1 MLKYLTSVKKF
12 WINELKFH
20 KIVYFL
26 LTIILVGAFF
36 IRAYRTGDLLRFYF
50 DQGRDALV
58 IWKLWHEGKPFLI
71 GPVTGLAGIFL
82 GPFYY
87 YLIAP
92 FYLIGGGS
100 PVYPAVFLALL
111 TTIAIGVTYYLG
123 WQIQSRV
130 TGLIAAAI
138 AGFSYYMVLA
148 GRWLANPTPILL
160 TSVLLLLS
168 MWKLVEGKVKNTKF
182 LWFSLALLIGVSLHF
197 EAASAIFYI
206 PMIIIFWM
214 YLYLTNK
221 KVLPNKVIF
230 VISILLFGLTLLPQ
244 IAFNYKH
251 ENILFNNFQKVLVEE
266 KSFQS
271 PFTSYNLT
279 KKRDFFWGVFSSK
292 IFPGIV
298 KYANIYYLAGL
309 LGVVFALR
317 KIPKTI
323 SPLIIFIGVPMI
335 GYFFFQGNYGNI
347 YDYYMTG
354 YYLPMILLFSIGLG
368 FLWKNF
374 LGKILVL
381 VFFLYFCNLSG
392 TLDRNLIYAG
402 VDGPTHI
409 TLGNQLQSV
418 NWVFEDANQ
427 LCDPEEILR
436 LPTVAQDEECS
447 RQFNVDVYV
456 PPVIPH
462 AYDYLFLWQ
471 ATKRCGDNLCGM
483 IKEPQKKTVYV
494 LYEVDPPHPE
504 RLEVWLSRYEENS
517 VIEEEVKFGGI
528 TVQIRKRI

>member
-1 MLKYLTSVKKF
+1 MVFVSTFNRSF
-12 WINELKFH
+12 SSFRGCERD
-20 KIVYFL
+20 FL
-26 LTIILVGAFF
+26 
-36 IRAYRTGDLLRFYF
+36 YSND
-50 DQGRDALV
+50 
-58 IWKLWHEGKPFLI
+58 
-71 GPVTGLAGIFL
+71 
-82 GPFYY
+82 Y
-87 YLIAP
+87 YL
-92 FYLIGGGS
+92 LD
-100 PVYPAVFLALL
+100 VF
-111 TTIAIGVTYYLG
+111 
-123 WQIQSRV
+123 
-130 TGLIAAAI
+130 
-138 AGFSYYMVLA
+138 
-148 GRWLANPTPILL
+148 
-160 TSVLLLLS
+160 
-168 MWKLVEGKVKNTKF
+168 
-182 LWFSLALLIGVSLHF
+182 
-197 EAASAIFYI
+197 IFDEQ
-206 PMIIIFWM
+206 
-214 YLYLTNK
+214 
-221 KVLPNKVIF
+221 KVIF

-309 LGVVFALR
+309 LGIVFALR

-323 SPLIIFIGVPMI
+323 SLLIIFIGVPMI

-354 YYLPMILLFSIGLG
+354 YYLPMILLFSLGLG
-368 FLWKNF
+368 LLWKNLIGRIIVITF
-374 LGKILVL
+374 LIVFLRMNWPLV
-381 VFFLYFCNLSG
+381 G
-392 TLDRNLIYAG
+392 NLIAAG

-409 TLGNQLQSV
+409 TLGNQLQAV
-418 NWVFEDANQ
+418 NWVFEDASA
-427 LCDPEEILR
+427 LKE
-436 LPTVAQDEECS
+436 
-447 RQFNVDVYV
+447 FNVDVYV

-471 ATKRCGDNLCGM
+471 ASKRCGRNLCGM

-528 TVQIRKRI
+528 TVQRRKRI